1 MAADDPK
8 PDPET
13 KMPSA
18 TSPSTQDEN
27 SGLHDI
33 KAMAQSTRARNSRR
47 ITAQHV
53 EEDVLASSAAGLRAV
68 ALPDPSLS
76 SASVSMPAISM
87 PSPEMSPSGVP
98 SRPSG
103 RMAASTNAPF
113 LPGAAPAS
121 AVSELATLA
130 STKAAAPTKS
140 KLPLILGGVL
150 LLAAAG
156 GVTFALTRSSSPAA
170 APQAA
175 ALTAPASNPTTAP
188 IATAAPLAAPE
199 APTAAPIVAPIVAPN
214 AAETPVAAATPESA
228 DKLDKH
234 GDADA
239 KAVKVAAAIG
249 AETKVEVKVAPA
261 EVKPVPVEAKAEA
274 KPEAKPDEDSIDA
287 MLARA
292 GGIAK
297 TDADDDKPEK
307 KALTADD
314 IKTAR
319 ASRMSAAQ
327 ACYGKHGVAGNVAVK
342 LSVDPSGKVKKATAS
357 GALAGTPSGDCVV
370 EAAKGATFPAW
381 DGPTQSVTFSF
392 SLTD

>member
-1 MAADDPK
+1 
-8 PDPET
+8 
-13 KMPSA
+13 MPSA

-47 ITAQHV
+47 VTAQHV
-53 EEDVLASSAAGLRAV
+53 EDDVLASSAAGLRAV
-68 ALPDPSLS
+68 ALPDPSLA

-87 PSPEMSPSGVP
+87 PSPEMSPVGVP
-98 SRPSG
+98 TRPSG

-121 AVSELATLA
+121 AVNELAALA
-130 STKAAAPTKS
+130 STTAATQTKS

-156 GVTFALTRSSSPAA
+156 GVAFALTRPSAPAATPVAA
-170 APQAA
+170 AP
-175 ALTAPASNPTTAP
+175 TAPTPTAAPISTPTAAP
-188 IATAAPLAAPE
+188 IAAAPIAAPETTPTAPVVVETPAALAAPE
-199 APTAAPIVAPIVAPN
+199 AGDKTDKHATAD
-214 AAETPVAAATPESA
+214 A
-228 DKLDKH
+228 DKAGKVVTE
-234 GDADA
+234 A
-239 KAVKVAAAIG
+239 KV
-249 AETKVEVKVAPA
+249 ETKTEAKVMPAEIKPVPA
-261 EVKPVPVEAKAEA
+261 EV

-297 TDADDDKPEK
+297 TDDAASKPEK
-307 KALTADD
+307 KGLTADD
-314 IKTAR
+314 IKAAR

-370 EAAKGATFPAW
+370 DAAKGASFPAW